1 MSSGGLPEPGQ
12 AAGRHGVHL
21 TKEHVMSKGKGGG
34 FKGHNAKTG
43 AHQPIPQI
51 PQTRRPVGT
60 PVMRIAPRGKSGAK
74 GR

>member
-1 MSSGGLPEPGQ
+1 M
-12 AAGRHGVHL
+12 
-21 TKEHVMSKGKGGG
+21 MSKGKGGG

-51 PQTRRPVGT
+51 PQTRRPAGQ